1 MEAAVHIED
10 LKRIEQLAMRGPWFT
25 DDRLPLEV
33 LTSATPQ
40 RTYPWE
46 LVARVG
52 KAAHFPPYFRD
63 PHMDATLQLITLLR
77 NLAPD
82 LLALWTAARLLAA
95 SGSPE
100 YVAAIAEYTRRLDE
114 QLATVSQHS

>member
-1 MEAAVHIED
+1 MHIED
-10 LKRIEQLAMRGPWFT
+10 LKRIEAMAMRAPWFT

-33 LTSATPQ
+33 LTSPTPQ

-52 KAAHFPPYFRD
+52 KPAHFPPQYRD
-63 PHMDATLQLITLLR
+63 PHVDATLQLITLLR

-100 YVAAIAEYTRRLDE
+100 YIAALNEYTRRLDD
-114 QLATVSQHS
+114 QLATISQRT

>member
-1 MEAAVHIED
+1 MHIED
-10 LKRIEQLAMRGPWFT
+10 LKRIEALAMRGPWFT

-52 KAAHFPPYFRD
+52 KPVHYPPQYRD
-63 PHMDATLQLITLLR
+63 PHIEATLQLITLLR

-82 LLALWTAARLLAA
+82 LLALWTAARGVSALA
-95 SGSPE
+95 SPD
-100 YVAAIAEYTRRLDE
+100 YIAALAEYTQRLDE

>member
-1 MEAAVHIED
+1 MEATVHIED
-10 LKRIEQLAMRGPWFT
+10 LKRIEALAMRGPWFT
-25 DDRLPLEV
+25 DTRCPLEV

-52 KAAHFPPYFRD
+52 RPAHFPPQYRD
-63 PHMDATLQLITLLR
+63 PHIEATLQLITLLR

-82 LLALWTAARLLAA
+82 LLELWKAARLLAA
-95 SGSPE
+95 NGSPE
-100 YVAAIAEYTRRLDE
+100 YIAALAEYTRRLDE
-114 QLATVSQHS
+114 LLATESQRL

>member
-1 MEAAVHIED
+1 MHIED
-10 LKRIEQLAMRGPWFT
+10 LKRIEALAMRGPWFT
-25 DDRLPLEV
+25 DGRLPCEV
-33 LTSATPQ
+33 LRAADGSEIN
-40 RTYPWE
+40 YPWE

-52 KAAHFPPYFRD
+52 MPAHFPPKYVN
-63 PHMDATLQLITLLR
+63 PHTEATLQLITLLR

-82 LLALWTAARLLAA
+82 LLELWAAARLLAA

-114 QLATVSQHS
+114 QLAAMSQHS